1 MQRLGRYE
9 LLGRLGRGS
18 TAEVLAAQLTGPG
31 GFVRRVAIKRMHP
44 ELAQNPRFRELL
56 LVEARL
62 AATLEHRNI
71 VQVYELLEE
80 ADELLVVMEYADGGS
95 LRTLLKAAG
104 GRSVPWPV
112 VAQIGADVC
121 AALSYLHRLCDLSGR
136 PLELV
141 HRDVSPENV
150 LLTRSGGVKL
160 ADFGIARARGHE
172 QRAGREIIGHVQYMP
187 AEQQLDLG
195 ADEKVDVFALG
206 AVLYELATGAPPFPH
221 GHALAKQRG
230 ARPIHL
236 TERCPDFPP
245 ELCDRLMSALADDPA
260 QRPTAEALSVGI
272 TRVIGNTSSTTLLG
286 ALSRYVTQL
295 VPTPPID
302 GLEALTLPE
311 RPAVARRDGGSSVRV
326 AQRLSLEAQ
335 LRDRPGLFSIVGP
348 CGSGTSTA
356 AREVAGALG
365 RQVFFVACTNRTQE
379 QALEALAEALG
390 VTIPDARSDT
400 GLSKALA
407 GAAEAVLVLDDVS
420 PALAPLAGRLAAA
433 GGLRVLVTAM
443 APLGLP
449 REHVVRLAPLSVD
462 EAVVVLERGLGAG
475 VASREALTDLA
486 SRLDGTPLELNVAI
500 EALRLSGPATLALR
514 LGQGEGLTGTPSPT
528 AARAFERVWSG
539 LGADEQT
546 LVGALSVFHGGFTV
560 EAAGAVAGLEDPQV
574 MGDALERLVAK
585 SVVVTRRQLEGPASA
600 RTPSLRRLRSAVP
613 EWFRQRVVK
622 ALGQALDG
630 ARARHALHFIRSG
643 SSWLAG
649 TPGHFGAAFREML
662 RDEEENLLA
671 VHQRALQAFP
681 LTGEA
686 VNDALSAALLLA
698 PWLSQAGSFER
709 AAGLLD
715 SALSVAEPLD
725 CHPPL
730 FVRAL
735 VARAELH
742 RKRGTLSDAEHDVTR
757 AMQRCEALKDPR
769 LLAETLLVR
778 AALCIDRTH
787 HEQAA
792 TALDQVHQFLLV
804 HDDARLG
811 AQVHA
816 SWALLALEHGDFEAS
831 LDSAKTA
838 LEQYRALGDERY
850 EAVCLAS
857 LGAVHLEQG
866 RFGAAR
872 SSHLAAITTLDSL
885 GDRYTAA
892 LVRGYLG
899 LDELF
904 SGDDGAAARALEAAT
919 ASLSAMGELRY
930 LALFRAWHAVVQ
942 KQWPLTERVAVVDES
957 LAVLA
962 KLGDAVFGWTVRV
975 LAAVVRGAAV
985 PPPGAEHPERDND
998 VRLARRFARRTVRD

>member
-44 ELAQNPRFRELL
+44 ELAQSPRFRELL

-95 LRTLLKAAG
+95 LRTLLKASAG
-104 GRSVPWPV
+104 RPVPWPV
-112 VAQIGADVC
+112 VAQVGAEVC
-121 AALSYLHRLCDLSGR
+121 AALSHLHRLCDLEGR

-160 ADFGIARARGHE
+160 GDFGIARARGHE
-172 QRAGREIIGHVQYMP
+172 LRLAREIIGRVQYMP

-206 AVLYELATGAPPFPH
+206 AVLYELATGAPPFPN
-221 GHALAKQRG
+221 GHALAKERG
-230 ARPIHL
+230 ERPVHL
-236 TERCPDFPP
+236 KERCPDFPP
-245 ELCDRLMSALADDPA
+245 ELCDRLMSALADEPA

-272 TRVIGNTSSTTLLG
+272 TRVLGNTSSTTLLG
-286 ALSRYVTQL
+286 ALARYITQL
-295 VPTPPID
+295 VPTPPIER
-302 GLEALTLPE
+302 LEELTLPE
-311 RPAVARRDGGSSVRV
+311 RPAVVRRASGSSVRL
-326 AQRLSLEAQ
+326 AQRQALEAR
-335 LRDRPGLFSIVGP
+335 LREHTGLSSIIGPPGA
-348 CGSGTSTA
+348 GTSTA
-356 AREVAGALG
+356 AREVAQALS
-365 RQVFFVACTNRTQE
+365 RQVIHVSCMNRSPE
-379 QALEALAEALG
+379 QALEALAESLG
-390 VTIPDARSDT
+390 VTTPDTRSDG
-400 GLSKALA
+400 GLAKALA
-407 GAAEAVLVLDDVS
+407 AATDAVVVLDDVS
-420 PALAPLAGRLAAA
+420 PGLATLVGRMVAVAP
-433 GGLRVLVTAM
+433 LRVLATST
-443 APLGLP
+443 APLGVP
-449 REHVVRLAPLSVD
+449 GEWVVRLAPLPLD
-462 EAVVVLERGLGAG
+462 EAVTVLERGLGPG
-475 VASREALTDLA
+475 VASREALTAIA
-486 SRLDGTPLELNVAI
+486 SRLDGTPLELGIAI
-500 EALRLSGPATLALR
+500 DALHRVGAATLEAQLA
-514 LGQGEGLTGTPSPT
+514 QGEGLTESSGP
-528 AARAFERVWSG
+528 AQRAFDRLWSG
-539 LGADEQT
+539 IGQAEQL

-560 EAAGAVAGLEDPQV
+560 EAAGVVAKLGDPQA
-574 MGDALERLVAK
+574 MAEALERLATK
-585 SVVVTRRQLEGPASA
+585 SVLVTRRQVEQVGA
-600 RTPSLRRLRSAVP
+600 RTPSLRRLRYAVP

-622 ALGQALDG
+622 LLGQRLDD
-630 ARARHALHFIRSG
+630 ARARHAHHFIRSG

-649 TPGHFGAAFREML
+649 SPGHLGAAFREVL
-662 RDEEENLLA
+662 RDEAENLLA
-671 VHQRALQAFP
+671 VHHRALSAFP
-681 LTGEA
+681 LTGEG
-686 VNDALSAALLLA
+686 VNHALSAALMLA
-698 PWLSQAGSFER
+698 PLLMQRGPFER
-709 AAGLLD
+709 VASLLD
-715 SALSVAEPLD
+715 SALAVAEPLD

-742 RKRGTLSDAEHDVTR
+742 RKRGTLADAEHDLTR

-769 LLAETLLVR
+769 LLAETLLVH

-804 HDDARLG
+804 HDDARLK

-816 SWALLALEHGDFEAS
+816 LWALLALEHGDFEAS

-885 GDRYTAA
+885 DDRYSAA
-892 LVRGYLG
+892 IVRGYLG

-904 SGDDGAAARALEAAT
+904 AGDDVAAARALLEATT
-919 ASLSAMGELRY
+919 ALSSMGELRY
-930 LALFRAWHAVVQ
+930 LSLFRAWQAVVQ
-942 KQWPLTERVAVVDES
+942 KQRPLAERVATVDEA
-957 LAVLA
+957 LTVLSR
-962 KLGDAVFGWTVRV
+962 LGDAVFGWTVRV
-975 LAAVVRGAAV
+975 LAGVVRGSPMPQNV
-985 PPPGAEHPERDND
+985 EGQPERDND
-998 VRLARRFARRTVRD
+998 VRLARRFAVRSGRA

>member
-44 ELAQNPRFRELL
+44 ELAQRPRFRELL

-80 ADELLVVMEYADGGS
+80 GDELLVVMEYADGGS
-95 LRTLLKAAG
+95 LRTLLQAAG
-104 GRSVPWPV
+104 GRPVPWPV
-112 VAQIGADVC
+112 VAQIGAEVC
-121 AALSYLHRLCDLSGR
+121 AALSHLHRLCDLEGR

-160 ADFGIARARGHE
+160 ADFGIARARGLE

-221 GHALAKQRG
+221 GHALAKERG
-230 ARPIHL
+230 ERPVHL
-236 TERCPDFPP
+236 AERCPDFPR
-245 ELCDRLMSALADDPA
+245 ELCDRLMAALADDPA

-286 ALSRYVTQL
+286 ALARYVTQL

-302 GLEALTLPE
+302 RLEELTLPE
-311 RPAVARRDGGSSVRV
+311 RPAVSRREAGSSVRL
-326 AQRLSLEAQ
+326 AQLQGLEAQ
-335 LRDRPGLFSIVGP
+335 LRERAGLFSIVGP
-348 CGSGTSTA
+348 PGSGTSTA
-356 AREVAGALG
+356 AREVAQALG
-365 RQVFFVACTNRTQE
+365 RQVFFVACTNRSEE
-379 QALEALAEALG
+379 QTLEALAESLG
-390 VTIPDARSDT
+390 VTIPDARSDA

-407 GAAEAVLVLDDVS
+407 CVADAVLVLDDVS
-420 PALAPLAGRLAAA
+420 PALASLAGRVATAAA
-433 GGLRVLVTAM
+433 SRVLVAATA
-443 APLGLP
+443 PVGLP
-449 REHVVRLAPLSVD
+449 QERVLRLAPLSVD
-462 EAVVVLERGLGAG
+462 EAVVMLERGLGAG
-475 VASREALTDLA
+475 VASREALA
-486 SRLDGTPLELNVAI
+486 SIAGRLDGTPLELGVAI
-500 EALRLSGPATLALR
+500 DALRVSRPETLALR
-514 LGQGEGLTGTPSPT
+514 LAQGEGLTGTPSPA

-539 LGADEQT
+539 LNADEQT

-560 EAAGAVAGLEDPQV
+560 EAAGAVATHEDPQV
-574 MGDALERLVAK
+574 TSEALERLLTK
-585 SVVVTRRQLEGPASA
+585 SVVVTRRQTAPPSK
-600 RTPSLRRLRSAVP
+600 RTPSLRRLRYAVP
-613 EWFRQRVVK
+613 EWFRQRVVQH
-622 ALGQALDG
+622 LG
-630 ARARHALHFIRSG
+630 ARLDPARERHAHHFIRSG

-649 TPGHFGAAFREML
+649 APGHLGAAFREML
-662 RDEEENLLA
+662 RDEAENLLA
-671 VHQRALQAFP
+671 VHQRSLQAFP
-681 LTGEA
+681 LTGDA
-686 VNDALSAALLLA
+686 VNHALSAALMLA
-698 PWLSQAGSFER
+698 PWLSQVGPFER
-709 AAGLLD
+709 VAALLD
-715 SALSVAEPLD
+715 SALAVAEPLD

-742 RKRGTLSDAEHDVTR
+742 RRRGALSDAEHDVTR
-757 AMQRCEALKDPR
+757 AMQRCDALKDPR

-804 HDDARLG
+804 HDDERLG

-838 LEQYRALGDERY
+838 LERYRALGDERY

-872 SSHLAAITTLDSL
+872 SNHVAAITTLDSL
-885 GDRYTAA
+885 DDRYSAA

-904 SGDDGAAARALEAAT
+904 SGDDAAAARALEAAT
-919 ASLSAMGELRY
+919 TALSTMGELRY
-930 LALFRAWHAVVQ
+930 LALFRAWLAVVQ
-942 KQWPLTERVAVVDES
+942 KQWPLAERVALVNES
-957 LAVLA
+957 LAVLS

-975 LAAVVRGAAV
+975 LAAVVRGAAA

-998 VRLARRFARRTVRD
+998 VRLARRFAHRIARA

>member
-44 ELAQNPRFRELL
+44 ELAQSPRFRELL

-95 LRTLLKAAG
+95 LRTLLKASG
-104 GRSVPWPV
+104 GRPVPWPV
-112 VAQIGADVC
+112 VAQIGAEVC
-121 AALSYLHRLCDLSGR
+121 AALSHLHRLCDLEGR

-172 QRAGREIIGHVQYMP
+172 QRAAAEIVGRVQYMP

-206 AVLYELATGAPPFPH
+206 AVLYELATGAPPFPN
-221 GHALAKQRG
+221 GHALAKER
-230 ARPIHL
+230 AERPVHL
-236 TERCPDFPP
+236 KERCPDFPP
-245 ELCDRLMSALADDPA
+245 DLCDRLMSALADDPA

-286 ALSRYVTQL
+286 ALSRYITQL
-295 VPTPPID
+295 VPTPPIER
-302 GLEALTLPE
+302 LEELTLPE
-311 RPAVARRDGGSSVRV
+311 RPAVVRRDSGSSVRF
-326 AQRLSLEAQ
+326 AQRQGIEAQ
-335 LRDRPGLFSIVGP
+335 LRERSGLLCIVGP
-348 CGSGTSTA
+348 PGSGTSTA
-356 AREVAGALG
+356 AREVAQALG
-365 RQVFFVACTNRTQE
+365 RQVFEVSFANTSQE
-379 QALEALAEALG
+379 RALESLAESLG
-390 VTIPDARSDT
+390 VTIPDARSDA
-400 GLSKALA
+400 GLAKAL
-407 GAAEAVLVLDDVS
+407 GGVTEAVLLLDDVS
-420 PALAPLAGRLAAA
+420 PSLAPLVGRLVAAA
-433 GGLRVLVTAM
+433 PVRVLVTTM
-443 APLGLP
+443 APLGLAGE
-449 REHVVRLAPLSVD
+449 RDVRLAPLSVD
-462 EAVVVLERGLGAG
+462 EAVTVLERGLGPG
-475 VASREALTDLA
+475 VATREALTGIA
-486 SRLDGTPLELNVAI
+486 RRLDGTPLELGVAI
-500 EALRLSGPATLALR
+500 EALHRVGAPTLELKLS
-514 LGQGEGLTGTPSPT
+514 QGEGLSETSSV
-528 AARAFERVWSG
+528 AAQRAFDRLWSG
-539 LGADEQT
+539 IGQAEQL
-546 LVGALSVFHGGFTV
+546 LVSALSVFHGGFTV
-560 EAAGAVAGLEDPQV
+560 EAAGVVARIDDPQA
-574 MGDALERLVAK
+574 MSEALERLVAK
-585 SVVVTRRQLEGPASA
+585 SVVVTRRQLEGPTSA
-600 RTPSLRRLRSAVP
+600 RTPSLRRLRYAVP

-622 ALGQALDG
+622 LLGARLDG
-630 ARARHALHFIRSG
+630 ARERHAHHFVRSG

-649 TPGHFGAAFREML
+649 TPGHLGAAFREVL
-662 RDEEENLLA
+662 RDEAENLLA
-671 VHQRALQAFP
+671 VHQRSLQAFP

-686 VNDALSAALLLA
+686 VNHALSAALMLA
-698 PWLSQAGSFER
+698 PLLMQRGPFER
-709 AAGLLD
+709 VASLLD
-715 SALSVAEPLD
+715 SALAVAEPLD

-792 TALDQVHQFLLV
+792 AALDQVHQFLAV
-804 HDDARLG
+804 HEDERLG

-816 SWALLALEHGDFEAS
+816 LWALLALEHGDFEAS

-838 LEQYRALGDERY
+838 LEQYRSLGDERY

-872 SSHLAAITTLDSL
+872 SSHVAAITTLDSL
-885 GDRYTAA
+885 DDRYTAA
-892 LVRGYLG
+892 IVRGYLG

-904 SGDDGAAARALEAAT
+904 AGDDVAARRALEAAT
-919 ASLSAMGELRY
+919 TSLSAMGELRY
-930 LALFRAWHAVVQ
+930 LSLFRAWQAVVQ
-942 KQWPLTERVAVVDES
+942 KQLPLAERVAAVDEA
-957 LAVLA
+957 LTVLST
-962 KLGDAVFGWTVRV
+962 LGDAVFGWTVRV
-975 LAAVVRGAAV
+975 LGGVVRGAPM
-985 PPPGAEHPERDND
+985 PPETDERPERDND
-998 VRLARRFARRTVRD
+998 VRLARRFAARLLR